1 MWILEPVWKQ
11 DYDRGE
17 KEGGGRGGNN
27 KAGYCQGVILNIANI
42 SYLLYFLLLNDSFS
56 HCDFFS
62 SHIFQ
67 NIILCL
73 LRLFYWSRR
82 LE

>member
-17 KEGGGRGGNN
+17 KEGGQQQGWILPGCYIE
-27 KAGYCQGVILNIANI
+27 YCKYLIVCLFMIHFPTGIL
-42 SYLLYFLLLNDSFS
+42 
-56 HCDFFS
+56 

-67 NIILCL
+67 NNILCL
-73 LRLFYWSRR
+73 LLLFYWRRR